1 MLKKITKSFVR
12 KKERNT
18 EKEFIDKETTEV
30 HQNAP
35 KETIAA
41 ISMALHLFFN
51 SARDEESEVITINMP
66 SAHYSPW
73 ALKSL
78 VMKRVVKR

>member
-1 MLKKITKSFVR
+1 MFKNIFR
-12 KKERNT
+12 KQQNVVVEQVEYCN
-18 EKEFIDKETTEV
+18 EETLQDIKNE
-30 HQNAP
+30 
-35 KETIAA
+35 EIAA
-41 ISMALHLFFN
+41 ITMGLHLFLN
-51 SARDEESEVITINMP
+51 SCRDEESEVITIDMP